1 MHTPNKEESIFPIG
15 NHRLPQDTQLLFQHP
30 SHIPPIELPVH
41 RLMHA
46 NYEHIGYQGRKITAC
61 PGTYTGS
68 SEKGTMESEGK
79 AGHDLHCTAN
89 FSKPRSP
96 NLLCPL
102 AKQSIMYTLGGKSLF
117 LIWRIISKIC
127 YYGSHVPSLSKFVSA
142 LSNMQAFPCNPQH
155 SCFPALMLRGWAG
168 SCNGLLCSSTR

>member
-15 NHRLPQDTQLLFQHP
+15 NQRHAQDTQLLFQHP

-68 SEKGTMESEGK
+68 SEKGRMESEGK

-96 NLLCPL
+96 NPLSPL
-102 AKQSIMYTLGGKSLF
+102 AKQSICTHLAGKVYSLYGE
-117 LIWRIISKIC
+117 LLQKYIIMAVTFRVCRSSCPRYQTCKHSRATHK
-127 YYGSHVPSLSKFVSA
+127 SHSTAVSR
-142 LSNMQAFPCNPQH
+142 H
-155 SCFPALMLRGWAG
+155 
-168 SCNGLLCSSTR
+168 